1 MSFTN
6 SVKSAAFSFVKKYL
20 LSNFRRGFA
29 TNSSSSHSFVYLK
42 KVPEDA
48 YNHEVNFECTD
59 NEYGWEDFR
68 ISSILEKLFYVMTSR
83 IEGWEHMSE
92 DRKQEVRDEF
102 PEFSDSEIALA
113 SEGYVDHQSVGTIT
127 TKEARDPYTVIFG
140 GNDNSGESYERAKVV
155 SSGLVDWT
163 KTEPE
168 WGDTDT
174 LGSNPKSPLMA
185 EMIQGLREQGWSDK
199 KIEYELNV
207 NLGEDNQ

>member
-6 SVKSAAFSFVKKYL
+6 SVKSAAFRFVKKYL

-48 YNHEVNFECTD
+48 YNHEVNFECID

-83 IEGWEHMSE
+83 IEGWEKMSE
-92 DRKQEVRDEF
+92 ERKQEVRDEF

-113 SEGYVDHQSVGTIT
+113 SDGYVDHQSIGTISA
-127 TKEARDPYTVIFG
+127 KEARDPYTVIFG
-140 GNDNSGESYERAKVV
+140 GHDNDGWSNERAKVV
-155 SSGLVDWT
+155 SGGLVDW
-163 KTEPE
+163 KRSDPH
-168 WGDTDT
+168 WSDTDV
-174 LGSNPKSPLMA
+174 LGTDLKSPELA
-185 EMIQGLREQGWSDK
+185 EMIQGLKDQGWSNK
-199 KIEYELNV
+199 KIKYEINV
-207 NLGEDNQ
+207 DLGEDD

>member
-48 YNHEVNFECTD
+48 YNHEVNFECID

-83 IEGWEHMSE
+83 IEGWEKMSE

-113 SEGYVDHQSVGTIT
+113 SDGYVDHQSIGTISA
-127 TKEARDPYTVIFG
+127 KEAREDSTVIFG
-140 GNDNSGESYERAKVV
+140 GHDNDGWSNERAKVV
-155 SSGLVDWT
+155 SGGLVDW
-163 KTEPE
+163 KRSDPH
-168 WGDTDT
+168 WSDTDV
-174 LGSNPKSPLMA
+174 LGTDLKSPELA
-185 EMIQGLREQGWSDK
+185 EMIQGLKDQGWSNK
-199 KIEYELNV
+199 KIKYEINV
-207 NLGEDNQ
+207 DLGEDD

>member
-48 YNHEVNFECTD
+48 YNHEVNFECID

-83 IEGWEHMSE
+83 IEGWENMSE
-92 DRKQEVRDEF
+92 ERKQEVRDEF
-102 PEFSDSEIALA
+102 SEFSDSEIALA
-113 SEGYVDHQSVGTIT
+113 SDGYVDHQSIGTIT
-127 TKEARDPYTVIFG
+127 TKEARDPHTVIFG
-140 GNDNSGESYERAKVV
+140 GNDNSGESYERAEVV
-155 SSGLVDWT
+155 SSGLVDWSRS
-163 KTEPE
+163 EPH
-168 WGDTDT
+168 WYDTDT
-174 LGSNPKSPLMA
+174 LGTDPKSPELS
-185 EMIQGLREQGWSDK
+185 EMIQGLKEQGWSNERIK
-199 KIEYELNV
+199 YELDV
-207 NLGEDNQ
+207 DLGEDD

>member
-6 SVKSAAFSFVKKYL
+6 SAKSVVFNFVKKHL

-48 YNHEVNFECTD
+48 YDHKVDFEYRD

-127 TKEARDPYTVIFG
+127 TKEARDPHTIIFG
-140 GNDNSGESYERAKVV
+140 GNDNSGESYERAEVV
-155 SSGLVDWT
+155 SSGLVDWSRSEPHWYD
-163 KTEPE
+163 TE
-168 WGDTDT
+168 T
-174 LGSNPKSPLMA
+174 LGTDPKSPELS
-185 EMIQGLREQGWSDK
+185 EMIQGLKEQGWSNERIK
-199 KIEYELNV
+199 YELDV
-207 NLGEDNQ
+207 DLGEDD

>member
-1 MSFTN
+1 MSFTD
-6 SVKSAAFSFVKKYL
+6 SVKSIIFGFVKKHL

-48 YNHEVNFECTD
+48 YDHKVDFESTD

-68 ISSILEKLFYVMTSR
+68 LSSILEKLFYVMTSR
-83 IEGWEHMSE
+83 IEGWESMSE
-92 DRKQEVRDEF
+92 ERKQEIRDEF
-102 PEFSDSEIALA
+102 SEFSDSEIALA
-113 SEGYVDHQSVGTIT
+113 SDGYVDHQSIGTISA
-127 TKEARDPYTVIFG
+127 KEARDPYTVVFG
-140 GNDNSGESYERAKVV
+140 GNDNCGESNKRSKAV

-168 WGDTDT
+168 WVDTEVLGGD
-174 LGSNPKSPLMA
+174 PKSPLMA
-185 EMIQGLREQGWSDK
+185 EMIQGLREQGWSDE

-207 NLGEDNQ
+207 ILSEDN